1 MISRIA
7 LLGSAIAL
15 GACASVAQATPQEA
29 GSETPPAATEDAA
42 PAMPMEM
49 MNHEGMMDHEGMM
62 PDMPGPADGVFPTM
76 ARGTADMIGLEGQSI
91 GSANLL
97 DGPNGLMIRLELAP
111 GSLAPGWHGI
121 HLHATGDCS
130 DVGMYKMSG
139 GHVGKM
145 EGGHG
150 LLNPKGPENGDLP
163 NIWAAADG
171 SAGYEAFT
179 TLDTL
184 GALVADDGSAII
196 IHEGEDDHMTQPIG
210 GAGARVACGVIK

>member
-1 MISRIA
+1 MLSRIA

-29 GSETPPAATEDAA
+29 EAPAAPLREA
-42 PAMPMEM
+42 
-49 MNHEGMMDHEGMM
+49 HE
-62 PDMPGPADGVFPTM
+62 MPGPDEGVFPLM
-76 ARGTADMIGLEGQSI
+76 AHATADMVGKKGESI
-91 GSANLL
+91 GEANLL
-97 DGPNGLMIRLELAP
+97 DGPNGLIIRVELAP
-111 GSLAPGWHGI
+111 GSLSPGWHGI

-184 GALVADDGSAII
+184 GALVDEDGSAII

>member
-1 MISRIA
+1 MPLA
-7 LLGSAIAL
+7 A
-15 GACASVAQATPQEA
+15 A
-29 GSETPPAATEDAA
+29 GYK
-42 PAMPMEM
+42 
-49 MNHEGMMDHEGMM
+49 
-62 PDMPGPADGVFPTM
+62 V
-76 ARGTADMIGLEGQSI
+76 GLFGKYL
-91 GSANLL
+91 NFC
-97 DGPNGLMIRLELAP
+97 P
-111 GSLAPGWHGI
+111 
-121 HLHATGDCS
+121 GDCS

-184 GALVADDGSAII
+184 GALVDEDGSAII